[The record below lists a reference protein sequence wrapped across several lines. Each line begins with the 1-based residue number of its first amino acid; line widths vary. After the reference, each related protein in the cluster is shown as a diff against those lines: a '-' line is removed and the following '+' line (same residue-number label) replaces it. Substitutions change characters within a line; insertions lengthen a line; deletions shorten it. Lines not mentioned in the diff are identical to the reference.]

1 MTTKRKKQP
10 GDVRAMHRN
19 GQQGTMEKPD
29 ANGFALFHSDTGT
42 RYTVHSTEVTHD
54 GMGAKQRRD
63 RLELWVTWPDGT
75 LRFKVE
81 RPDGAA
87 PAFIVAR
94 TPRPLEVRS

>member
-42 RYTVHSTEVTHD
+42 RYSVHSTEVTHD
-54 GMGAKQRRD
+54 SMTAKQRSA
-63 RLELWVTWPDGT
+63 RLVLWSQWPEGT
-75 LRFKVE
+75 LRFAVE
-81 RPDGAA
+81 KPAGGLA
-87 PAFIVAR
+87 PVFIVAR
-94 TPRPLEVRS
+94 TPVPMVHS